1 MYDSMVAACHH
12 YVLSAAAATAN
23 TLVLDFDIPG
33 PIVNDR
39 DLFWAPIHYWLM
51 TADCIIH
58 DIIAAL
64 SDSIHVLPDYRVI
77 SHRFM
82 RQVASEERK

>member
-1 MYDSMVAACHH
+1 MVAACHH

-51 TADCIIH
+51 TATVSYMILLLRCRIVSMYCPITGSSRIGSCGRWH
-58 DIIAAL
+58 LKKENKAC
-64 SDSIHVLPDYRVI
+64 
-77 SHRFM
+77 
-82 RQVASEERK
+82 